1 MVATGM
7 FSTALFQ
14 NQYRKSD
21 SNTYSPSYS
30 RDGSVFG
37 STGLSNLYSHQ
48 QDLFRRSVFSR
59 NVLPVKETY
68 MQVKGGFPKSEV
80 VELLIRRAVESPG
93 DLNDTQSG
101 FFVYNEPKGFLAHIY
116 KGNIINTFA

>member
-7 FSTALFQ
+7 FSTAFLQ

-21 SNTYSPSYS
+21 NSHYSPSYS
-30 RDGSVFG
+30 RDGSIFG
-37 STGLSNLYSHQ
+37 STGISNLYSYQ

-80 VELLIRRAVESPG
+80 VELLIRRAVERPG